1 MRTFRAGLGVC
12 LLLFAHVQ
20 AQTPRP
26 LSAVPQSRRAH
37 LQRGINLSEW
47 FAQVYDRKGYTKEH
61 FDSWT
66 SAGDIAL
73 IKSIG
78 FDHVRLSV
86 NPQPMFTANH
96 PNDLPPEYLAYLD
109 AAVKM
114 ILNQGLAVILDLH
127 PESDFKARLNEDTF
141 VPQFADFWQALA
153 HHYRNW
159 DPELVFF
166 EILNEPEMVDRY
178 RWYGVQTKLVA
189 AAREG
194 APEHTI
200 LATGA
205 HWSSQ
210 DELVFLEPLRDPN
223 VIYTF
228 HFYSPHLFTH
238 QGATWSSYFWHWVK
252 GVRYP
257 STPESAHQA
266 AQSVPDAMDRLS
278 VIRYGY
284 DHWNADRIDSE
295 ISQVAAWAAQNNL
308 PVLCDEFGVYRVYAD
323 PEDRVRWIRD
333 VRRSLEEHRMG
344 WTLWD
349 YSGAFG
355 LVTKTEGRAAADP
368 AVVEALGLKLPPGSR

>member
-26 LSAVPQSRRAH
+26 LSAVPRSRGAH

-73 IKSIG
+73 IKSLG

-127 PESDFKARLNEDTF
+127 PESDFKARLNQDAF
-141 VPQFADFWQALA
+141 VQQFADFWQALA

-159 DPELVFF
+159 DRELLFF

-210 DELVFLEPLRDPN
+210 DELVFLEPLREPN
-223 VIYTF
+223 LIYTF

-257 STPESAHQA
+257 STPESANQA

-284 DHWNADRIDSE
+284 DHWDADRIDSE

-333 VRRSLEEHRMG
+333 VRRSLEQHRMG

-355 LVTKTEGRAAADP
+355 LVTKTEGRAVADP
-368 AVVEALGLKLPPGSR
+368 AVVDALGLKLPPGSR

>member
-12 LLLFAHVQ
+12 LLLFGHVQ

-127 PESDFKARLNEDTF
+127 PESDFKARLNEDIF

-189 AAREG
+189 AVREG

-205 HWSSQ
+205 DWSSQ

-238 QGATWSSYFWHWVK
+238 QGATWSSYFWHWVQ
-252 GVRYP
+252 GLPYP
-257 STPESAHQA
+257 STPA
-266 AQSVPDAMDRLS
+266 AAEKAARAVPDAIDRLA

-284 DHWNADRIDSE
+284 DHWNSDRIDGE
-295 ISQVAAWAAQNNL
+295 ISQVAAWAAPNKL
-308 PVLCDEFGVYRVYAD
+308 PVLCDEFGVYRVYAAAA
-323 PEDRVRWIRD
+323 DRVQWIQD
-333 VRRSLEEHRMG
+333 VRRSLEQHGIG

-349 YSGAFG
+349 YSGGFG
-355 LVTKTEGRAAADP
+355 LVTKTEGRTVVDP
-368 AVVEALGLKLPPGSR
+368 AVVDALGLKMPSGRG

>member
-1 MRTFRAGLGVC
+1 MRTLSAALGVC

-20 AQTPRP
+20 AQDPRP
-26 LSAVPQSRRAH
+26 LGAVPRSRRAH

-61 FDSWT
+61 FDSWI
-66 SAGDIAL
+66 SAADIAL

-86 NPQPMFTANH
+86 NPEPMFIANH

-109 AAVKM
+109 GAVKM
-114 ILNQGLAVILDLH
+114 LLDQGLAVILDIQ
-127 PESDFKARLNEDTF
+127 PESDFKARLKEDQF
-141 VPQFADFWQALA
+141 VQQFADFWQALA
-153 HHYRNW
+153 QHYANW
-159 DPELVFF
+159 DPALVFF
-166 EILNEPEMVDRY
+166 ETLNEPEMVDRY

-189 AAREG
+189 AARRG

-200 LATGA
+200 IAAGA
-205 HWSSQ
+205 HWSNQ
-210 DELVFLEPLRDPN
+210 DELVFLEPLREPN

-252 GVRYP
+252 GIHYP
-257 STPESAHQA
+257 SSPESAQKA
-266 AQSVPDAMDRLS
+266 AQSLPDAMDRLA

-284 DHWNADRIDSE
+284 DHWDADRIDSE
-295 ISQVAAWAAQNNL
+295 ISQVAAWAAPNDL
-308 PVLCDEFGVYRVYAD
+308 PVLCDEFGVYRAYAD
-323 PEDRVRWIRD
+323 PQDRVRWIRD
-333 VRRSLEEHRMG
+333 VRQSLEQHGMG
-344 WTLWD
+344 WTMWD

-355 LVTKTEGRAAADP
+355 LVTKTEGRSVADP
-368 AVVEALGLKLPPGSR
+368 AVVEALGLKMHEGR